1 MDLLL
6 WYNGV
11 AADLRVS
18 GRDLLADDSLYTAVV
33 ISLFTDARARA
44 EDELPPELDGED
56 RRGYWGDGLE
66 GESVGSRLWLLARE
80 KDTAR
85 VRARAEQ
92 YAREALA
99 WLVSEGLARAVD
111 VTAAHPQGGV
121 CQLAVRVTYPDDR
134 AEDPHTDAWNFKLD
148 FEGGDY
154 AVEPADA

>member
-85 VRARAEQ
+85 VRARAGCGRDGGPP
-92 YAREALA
+92 ARRRLSA
-99 WLVSEGLARAVD
+99 
-111 VTAAHPQGGV
+111 GG
-121 CQLAVRVTYPDDR
+121 A
-134 AEDPHTDAWNFKLD
+134 
-148 FEGGDY
+148 GDLS
-154 AVEPADA
+154 